1 MEMDIA
7 KLATAQKAVD
17 LSAAVGVSVL
27 KLAQDSVEAEALSLL
42 DSMPAPQAPSGGGLG
57 GAVDISV

>member
-7 KLATAQKAVD
+7 QLATAQKAVEVNT
-17 LSAAVGVSVL
+17 AVGVSVL
-27 KLAQDSVEAEALSLL
+27 KQTQEAVEATALALL
-42 DSMPAPQAPSGGGLG
+42 QSIPQAPSAGGLG